1 MAKYSNESYSED
13 RETNKATAISNFM
26 PKILPDNDIAEGI
39 NSLNSQQKEA
49 FNVVHTWAK
58 DYVKYNGH
66 NKMCTYFSQAVE
78 AQVNVIW

>member
-1 MAKYSNESYSED
+1 MAGYSNESYSEN
-13 RETNKATAISNFM
+13 RETNKATAIANFM

-39 NSLNSQQKEA
+39 NSLNSKQREV

-66 NKMCTYFSQAVE
+66 NVE
-78 AQVNVIW
+78 SVHIFLLGSRGTG